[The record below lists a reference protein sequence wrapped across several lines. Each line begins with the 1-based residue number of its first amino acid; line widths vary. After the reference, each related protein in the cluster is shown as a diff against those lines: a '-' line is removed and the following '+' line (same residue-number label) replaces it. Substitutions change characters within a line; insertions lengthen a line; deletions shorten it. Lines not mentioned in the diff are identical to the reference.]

1 MRKFGS
7 TPGAIWRL
15 ARRLHEAG
23 VRPIERETFDS
34 ALMSARSV
42 LELTGME
49 PHAARRQA
57 MRFRRHNIEVLGRMV
72 PLQGD
77 ENALIA
83 AAKLGRQQFEQ
94 QMAAEREAEEAHR
107 RAQRTGWDRPD
118 AGPAA

>member
-1 MRKFGS
+1 
-7 TPGAIWRL
+7 
-15 ARRLHEAG
+15 
-23 VRPIERETFDS
+23 
-34 ALMSARSV
+34 
-42 LELTGME
+42 ME

-57 MRFRRHNIEVLGRMV
+57 MRFRRHNIEVLNQMV

-107 RAQRTGWDRPD
+107 RAQRGGWDRQD
-118 AGPAA
+118 A